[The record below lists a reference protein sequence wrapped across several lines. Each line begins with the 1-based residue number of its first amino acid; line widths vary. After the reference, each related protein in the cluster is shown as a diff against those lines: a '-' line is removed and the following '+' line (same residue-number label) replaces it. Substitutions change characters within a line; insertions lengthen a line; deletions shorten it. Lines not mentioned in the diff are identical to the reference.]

1 MPKIKICFQILYVC
15 RLHAIR
21 ITITVNVNKC
31 SFSHSYAAIVIIS
44 AAAVA
49 VVVAVVVAT
58 VAVLHLQFAAME
70 IFKIFKFDLLLENQD
85 DFAIC
90 SIQLSFKDVMSPQK
104 LFEVFQV
111 NNNN

>member
-1 MPKIKICFQILYVC
+1 MQKIKICFQILYVC

-31 SFSHSYAAIVIIS
+31 SFSHGYAAIVIIS

-49 VVVAVVVAT
+49 VVVAT
-58 VAVLHLQFAAME
+58 VAVLHLQLAAVE
-70 IFKIFKFDLLLENQD
+70 IFKIFKFYLLLENQD

>member
-49 VVVAVVVAT
+49 VVVAT
-58 VAVLHLQFAAME
+58 VAVLHLQLAAME
-70 IFKIFKFDLLLENQD
+70 ISKIFKFDLLLENQD

-90 SIQLSFKDVMSPQK
+90 IIQLSFKDVMSPQK

>member
-1 MPKIKICFQILYVC
+1 MQKIRICFQILYVC

-31 SFSHSYAAIVIIS
+31 SFSHGYAAIVIIS

-49 VVVAVVVAT
+49 VVVAT
-58 VAVLHLQFAAME
+58 VAVLHLQLAAVE
-70 IFKIFKFDLLLENQD
+70 ISKIFKFDLLLENQD

-90 SIQLSFKDVMSPQK
+90 SIQLSLKDVMSPQK

>member
-1 MPKIKICFQILYVC
+1 MQKIRICFQILYVC

-31 SFSHSYAAIVIIS
+31 SYSHGYAAIVNIS
-44 AAAVA
+44 AA
-49 VVVAVVVAT
+49 VVAVVVAT
-58 VAVLHLQFAAME
+58 VAVLLLQLAAME
-70 IFKIFKFDLLLENQD
+70 ISKIFKFDLLLENQD